1 MKLNKLKAKIV
12 EMDMNVATL
21 AELIEMDR
29 ATLYRK
35 LNDAERFTVGDVRK
49 MKKALQMTNE
59 EACDIFLD

>member
-1 MKLNKLKAKIV
+1 MKLNKLRAKIV
-12 EMDMNVATL
+12 EMNMNVATL
-21 AELIEMDR
+21 AELIEVDR

-49 MKKALQMTNE
+49 MKEALQMTNE